1 MYLSEI
7 IISISKD
14 DRKNLRK
21 QVENLL
27 KEQGKSFDE
36 WLDEH
41 MIKFLLSTQ
50 QTKKEKDN
58 VK

>member
-1 MYLSEI
+1 MSEI